1 MQTAVDVS
9 PTRNVQLI
17 LQIVEG
23 IYAAGCGE
31 TAWEQVLA
39 RICRSAG
46 LDGAALS
53 TVGADEPRY
62 LPLAFF
68 GLGGLHRATLGASGL
83 LDSVLRSTPGTV
95 LRGRRMITSH
105 PPTMPSRWTGA
116 APVEPAIGWAGVIV
130 GKDGRRAVCLEVYRR
145 GEPAPGGLEPHDLL
159 RELASHLVRAW
170 RLGAA
175 SRPAPVTPLRVEARR
190 LPQDD
195 VARGADL
202 AGLPATARLR
212 AEFGLTKAEARLAL
226 RIAEG
231 SSLASAA
238 QTFGVK
244 LTTIRSQLQQVFAKT
259 GTSRQSELVAML
271 LSRGYGFRAPQAV
284 AAVEA
289 LAEFDRRLCRRS
301 CEERFTAPLMARD
314 YVRVL
319 RGAC

>member
-130 GKDGRRAVCLEVYRR
+130 GKDG
-145 GEPAPGGLEPHDLL
+145 H
-159 RELASHLVRAW
+159 
-170 RLGAA
+170 
-175 SRPAPVTPLRVEARR
+175 
-190 LPQDD
+190 D